1 MDRRAIKAKAKEFAF
16 QNKWNIWKPLLLYM
30 VIAFA
35 VSFCLT
41 LIIGMLKLPQFV
53 ASLLEL
59 AMGLALMP
67 MAIGLASY
75 CLKLVNGKEVDAMTE
90 LLSRYKDGSTFP
102 IIKTMFLAGLFIFL
116 WSLLFV
122 IPGLIKSYAYSMSFY
137 LMADD
142 ENLGGNDAITKSK
155 ELMKG
160 HKWDLFVLQL
170 SFIGWI
176 LLSML
181 TCGVLTVF
189 YVGPYM
195 QMAQLIW
202 YEENII
208 QIEEPAQEVVAEQ
221 AE

>member
-1 MDRRAIKAKAKEFAF
+1 MNRKEIKAKAKELVKGKHYWTLVGSYVVDGAIVGVASEVALLPGLFVSGPMGVGFANVYKGVLRDDEAHF
-16 QNKWNIWKPLLLYM
+16 P
-30 VIAFA
+30 
-35 VSFCLT
+35 
-41 LIIGMLKLPQFV
+41 KLFSGFKRFWPHAV
-53 ASLLEL
+53 ASLLEY
-59 AMGLALMP
+59 
-67 MAIGLASY
+67 IY
-75 CLKLVNGKEVDAMTE
+75 V
-90 LLSRYKDGSTFP
+90 
-102 IIKTMFLAGLFIFL
+102 FL
-116 WSLLFV
+116 WSLLLV
-122 IPGLIKSYAYSMSFY
+122 IPGLIKSYAYSMSYY

-160 HKWDLFVLQL
+160 HKWDLFVLHL

-181 TCGVLTVF
+181 TCGILTVF

-202 YEENII
+202 YEENIK
-208 QIEEPAQEVVAEQ
+208 QKEEPAQEVVAEQ